1 VKPSAGCYQE
11 YLAGGALGRQ
21 ESADRNVER
30 GEGSQNSPLQDEDE
44 QKEKKITKD
53 FVESYDQSSSLPL
66 LLSVKISLCS
76 TESGALRR
84 QHSPRVA

>member
-1 VKPSAGCYQE
+1 MKPSAGCYQE

-30 GEGSQNSPLQDEDE
+30 SEGSRSSPLQDADE

-53 FVESYDQSSSLPL
+53 FVESYDQSPSLPL
-66 LLSVKISLCS
+66 LPSVKISLCS
-76 TESGALRR
+76 TEDGGLRR
-84 QHSPRVA
+84 RRLAIIA